1 MERSL
6 PRLLPTTLAALA
18 LLGCTPAAEEK
29 PTAGAD
35 VATPRNPFFGTWEIT
50 RGRIAPW
57 LKEGEPQPEA
67 DPAFTR
73 ITLHADKSSG
83 PPLLTCDD
91 PQYATNM
98 TTAAGLFEG
107 NLPNPAAD
115 AAALGFVSPD
125 ITVLSFSCKSGTA
138 DVAADFAML
147 DDGQIMLGLD
157 NVIYT
162 FSRTGD

>member
-1 MERSL
+1 LYVVSGAAL
-6 PRLLPTTLAALA
+6 LAASLA
-18 LLGCTPAAEEK
+18 ACTPAAEEK
-29 PTAGAD
+29 PAAGAD
-35 VATPRNPFFGTWEIT
+35 VATPRNPFFGTWEVT

-57 LKEGEPQPEA
+57 LKEGEPEPEA
-67 DPAFTR
+67 DPNFTR
-73 ITLHADKSSG
+73 FTLQADKSSG

-138 DVAADFAML
+138 DIAADFAML

-162 FSRTGD
+162 FARTGD